1 MSRRITSLHSLGTLF
16 AKPFLSLLSRS
27 GRAESGTPP
36 SPLCHSLRHLL
47 PVSPHQCVSSTR
59 TEHRAGVLSL
69 CCPLEWPGSGFQASV
84 SMASSSQLIT
94 GGTQGE
100 TGLRTSSIKVTGS
113 CWEKMQSL
121 GTLDLLYQNLHFNK
135 TFVHGKQRKGV
146 MYCSIPYNLCS

>member
-1 MSRRITSLHSLGTLF
+1 MSFCDCPLLYLMSRRITSLHSLGTLF

-94 GGTQGE
+94 GGTQGDWPE
-100 TGLRTSSIKVTGS
+100 DQQHQGH
-113 CWEKMQSL
+113 WELL
-121 GTLDLLYQNLHFNK
+121 GKNAESRNPGPTVSESAF
-135 TFVHGKQRKGV
+135 
-146 MYCSIPYNLCS
+146 